1 MENNFK
7 METEQN
13 NMRKFVNKIGCSMS
27 FEKGISEEQ
36 IKKRLSFMGNIEDWI
51 EIK

>member
-1 MENNFK
+1 MEQQDDIR
-7 METEQN
+7 T
-13 NMRKFVNKIGCSMS
+13 FVNNIGCSMS

-36 IKKRLSFMGNIEDWI
+36 IKKRLSFMGNVEDWK